1 MRNLAKG
8 SVLLGLAVMAGIILA
23 LQPDAEAVTIA
34 DRSQFIIRQESVNKK
49 NQTNTQVNE
58 QKDQTRDARVENK
71 ETTPVEEEEGVP
83 FKATAY
89 CLKGRTASGAMVRK
103 GIVAADPKVLP
114 LGSTITISAGQY
126 SGTYLVADTGGLV
139 KGKQIDIWV
148 ASCSEAIRFGKRSI
162 KVVVPKKEDG

>member
-8 SVLLGLAVMAGIILA
+8 SALLGLVAMAGIILV

-34 DRSQFIIRQESVNKK
+34 DQSQFNIQQESVNKK
-49 NQTNTQVNE
+49 NQSNTQVNE
-58 QKDQTRDARVENK
+58 QKDQTREEKIEKK
-71 ETTPVEEEEGVP
+71 ETGAEEEEGVT

-103 GIVAADPKVLP
+103 GIVAADPRVLP
-114 LGSTITISAGQY
+114 LGSKITIDAGQY

-139 KGKQIDIWV
+139 KGKKIDIWV
-148 ASCSEAIRFGKRSI
+148 PSCSEAIRFGKRSI
-162 KVVVPKKEDG
+162 KVVVPKKENG